1 MKNSGP
7 LLDMFNAA
15 LAAVDPHRAVTR
27 TFRIENDRLF
37 AGGGVYDL
45 SAFDRI
51 MVVGAG
57 KAAAS
62 MAAAVEDVLGDRIN
76 RGIVVVKY
84 GHAGKLR
91 KIEQVEAAHPV
102 PDEAGV
108 QGTQR
113 ILELVRR
120 TDEKALVICLLSG
133 GGSSLLVAPHR
144 GITLEDKQRTTELLL
159 KAGATIDELNTVR
172 KHLSAVKGGRLAQ
185 IAHPATVLTL
195 ILSDVI
201 GDRLDVIASGPTTS
215 DSSTF
220 SDAAAVIERYRLKA
234 ILPPEVNA
242 FLERGIAGQEPET
255 ARSVDPCFLKTRN
268 VIVGSSA
275 QALAAVREKAAALGW
290 RPEIVTAELQGEARD
305 AARMLARKAVHARDD
320 MKQGERRCL
329 LSGGETTVVVRG
341 TGRGGRN
348 QELALAFA
356 LEIAGVDGITLL
368 SGGTDGTDGPTDA
381 AGAVVDGSVVSGARN
396 LGIHPEVYLGNNDS
410 YTFFQRLD
418 AQSGEQHHLM
428 TGPTG
433 TNVMDIQIILIKS
446 RSEHSPQPASG

>member
-1 MKNSGP
+1 
-7 LLDMFNAA
+7 
-15 LAAVDPHRAVTR
+15 VDPYRAVAKA
-27 TFRIENDRLF
+27 FRIENDRLF

-45 SAFDRI
+45 SVFDRV

-62 MAAAVEDVLGDRIN
+62 MAAAVEDALGDRID
-76 RGIVVVKY
+76 RGLVVVKY

-91 KIEQVEAAHPV
+91 MIEQVEAAHPV

-108 QGTQR
+108 QGTLR

-120 TDEKALVICLLSG
+120 TDEKTLVLCLLSG

-144 GITLEDKQRTTELLL
+144 GITLKDKQRTTELLL

-220 SDAAAVIERYRLKA
+220 SDALQVIERYRLKA
-234 ILPPEVNA
+234 ELPPEVIA
-242 FLERGIAGQEPET
+242 FLERGMAGQEPET
-255 ARSVDPCFLKTRN
+255 ARSTDPCFLRTRN
-268 VIVGSSA
+268 AIVGSSA
-275 QALAAVREKAAALGW
+275 QALAAVREKAASLGW
-290 RPEIVTAELQGEARD
+290 WPEIVTAELQGDARG
-305 AARMLARKAVHARDD
+305 AARMLARRAVAALDE
-320 MKQGERRCL
+320 MKQGERRCI

-341 TGRGGRN
+341 TGKGGRN

-356 LEIAGVDGITLL
+356 LEIAGVNGITLL
-368 SGGTDGTDGPTDA
+368 SAGTDGTDGPTDA
-381 AGAVVDGSVVSGARN
+381 AGAMVDGSTIPGARN
-396 LGIHPEVYLGNNDS
+396 MGIHPEVYLGNNDS
-410 YTFFQRLD
+410 YAFFQRLD
-418 AQSGEQHHLM
+418 AQSGEQHHLK

-433 TNVMDIQIILIKS
+433 TNVMDIQIILLE
-446 RSEHSPQPASG
+446 R

>member
-1 MKNSGP
+1 MTNRQL

-15 LAAVDPHRAVTR
+15 LAAVDPYRAVTR
-27 TFRIENDRLF
+27 ALRVESGMLT
-37 AGGGVYDL
+37 AGGSVYDL
-45 SAFDRI
+45 KIFDRVL
-51 MVVGAG
+51 VVGAG
-57 KAAAS
+57 KAAAA
-62 MAAAVEDVLGDRIN
+62 MAAAVEDVLGDQID

-84 GHAGKLR
+84 GHAGKLKR
-91 KIEQVEAAHPV
+91 IEQVEAGHPV

-120 TDEKALVICLLSG
+120 TDEKTLVICLLSG
-133 GGSSLLVAPHR
+133 GGSSLLVAPSR

-185 IAHPATVLTL
+185 IAHPATVVTL
-195 ILSDVI
+195 ILSDDI
-201 GDRLDVIASGPTTS
+201 GDRLDEIASGPTAS

-220 SDAAAVIERYRLKA
+220 SDAAQVIERYRLKA
-234 ILPPEVNA
+234 ALPRAVTA
-242 FLERGIAGQEPET
+242 FLERGSAGQESET
-255 ARSVDPCFLKTRN
+255 VKSVDPCFLRTRN
-268 VIVGSSA
+268 MIVGSSA
-275 QALAAVREKAAALGW
+275 QALAAAREKAAALGW
-290 RPEIVTAELQGEARD
+290 RPEVITAELQGEARD
-305 AARMLARKAVHARDD
+305 AARVLARKAVAARDE
-320 MKQGERRCL
+320 MKPGERRCL

-341 TGRGGRN
+341 SGKGGRN

-356 LEIAGVDGITLL
+356 PEIAGVDGITLL
-368 SGGTDGTDGPTDA
+368 SAGTDGTDGPTDA
-381 AGAVVDGSVVSGARN
+381 AGAMVDGNVVTTARN

-410 YTFFQRLD
+410 YAFFQRLD

-433 TNVMDIQIILIKS
+433 TNVMDLQIVLI
-446 RSEHSPQPASG
+446 EAL

>member
-1 MKNSGP
+1 
-7 LLDMFNAA
+7 MFNAA
-15 LAAVDPHRAVTR
+15 LEAVDPHSAV
-27 TFRIENDRLF
+27 IKAVHVENTMLT
-37 AGGGVYDL
+37 AGGSVYSLDV
-45 SAFDRI
+45 FDRI
-51 MVVGAG
+51 IVVGAG
-57 KAAAS
+57 KATAA
-62 MAAAVEDVLGDRIN
+62 MAAAAEEVLGDRID
-76 RGIVVVKY
+76 RGIVIVKY
-84 GHAGKLR
+84 GHAGKLST
-91 KIEQVEAAHPV
+91 IEQVEAAHPV

-113 ILELVRR
+113 ILDLVRR
-120 TDEKALVICLLSG
+120 ADEKTLVICLLSG

-144 GITLEDKQRTTELLL
+144 GITLKDKQRTTELLL

-172 KHLSAVKGGRLAQ
+172 KHISAVKGGRLAQ
-185 IAHPATVLTL
+185 LAHPATVLTM
-195 ILSDVI
+195 IFSDVI

-234 ILPPEVNA
+234 MLPPEVNA
-242 FLERGIAGQEPET
+242 FLERGMAGREPET
-255 ARSVDPCFLKTRN
+255 ARSVDACFLRTSN

-275 QALAAVREKAAALGW
+275 QALAAAREKAAALGW
-290 RPEIVTAELQGEARD
+290 RPEIVTAELQGGARE
-305 AARMLARKAVHARDD
+305 AARMLARKAINARDE
-320 MKQGERRCL
+320 MKQGDRRCL
-329 LSGGETTVVVRG
+329 LYGGETTVVVRG

-356 LEIAGVDGITLL
+356 LEIAGVDGISLL

-381 AGAVVDGSVVSGARN
+381 TGAVVGGSVVPGARN

-410 YTFFQRLD
+410 YAFFQRLD

-433 TNVMDIQIILIKS
+433 TNVMDLQIVLI
-446 RSEHSPQPASG
+446 EAL

>member
-1 MKNSGP
+1 MKNRA
-7 LLDMFNAA
+7 LLMDMFNAA
-15 LAAVDPHRAVTR
+15 LAAVDPYRAVIKA
-27 TFRIENDRLF
+27 FRVENNRVA
-37 AGGGVYDL
+37 AGGSVYDL
-45 SAFDRI
+45 NVFDRVV
-51 MVVGAG
+51 VVGAG
-57 KAAAS
+57 KATAA
-62 MAAAVEDVLGDRIN
+62 MAAAVEDVLGDRIE

-84 GHAGKLR
+84 GHSGHLM
-91 KIEQVEAAHPV
+91 KIEQIEAAHPV

-120 TDEKALVICLLSG
+120 ADEKTLVICLLSG

-144 GITLEDKQRTTELLL
+144 GIILENKQRTTELLL

-172 KHLSAVKGGRLAQ
+172 KHLSAVKGGRLVQ

-220 SDAAAVIERYRLKA
+220 FDAAAVIERYRLKA
-234 ILPPEVNA
+234 MLPPVVNA
-242 FLERGIAGQEPET
+242 FLERGMAGQEPET
-255 ARSVDPCFLKTRN
+255 VRSADACFLRTRN

-275 QALAAVREKAAALGW
+275 QALAAAREKAAALGW

-305 AARMLARKAVHARDD
+305 AARLLARKAMHARDE

-368 SGGTDGTDGPTDA
+368 SGGTDGTDGPTNA
-381 AGAVVDGSVVSGARN
+381 AGAVVDGSVMNKARN
-396 LGIHPEVYLGNNDS
+396 IGIHPEVYLGNNDS
-410 YTFFQRLD
+410 YSFFQRLD
-418 AQSGEQHHLM
+418 AQSGEQHHLV
-428 TGPTG
+428 TGPTA
-433 TNVMDIQIILIKS
+433 TNVMDIQIILVE
-446 RSEHSPQPASG
+446 R